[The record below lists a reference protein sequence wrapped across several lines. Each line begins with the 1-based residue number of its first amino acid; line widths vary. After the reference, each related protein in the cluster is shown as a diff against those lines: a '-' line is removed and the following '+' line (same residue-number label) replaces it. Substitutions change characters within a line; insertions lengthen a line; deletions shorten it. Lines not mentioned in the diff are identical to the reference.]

1 MRIEV
6 NRDTNEGF
14 ESKRIGKE
22 TGGYRWRQVAERSQ
36 VSERRQV
43 DSHGDK

>member
-36 VSERRQV
+36 VDTGS
-43 DSHGDK
+43 